1 MIERMVLSLET
12 IQSMFKHLHWANQ
25 RILETLQIGE
35 EKKQANKLFSHIL
48 HAEHVWFTRL
58 KGADSSQLPI
68 WAEASLEL
76 CVEMVNRN
84 HHNYAEFL
92 STLSNTDLDQLV
104 SYKNSK
110 GTEFHHSIRD
120 ILTHVALHG
129 QYHRGQI
136 NQLLRQAD
144 LEPINVDYI
153 TFRR

>member
-1 MIERMVLSLET
+1 
-12 IQSMFKHLHWANQ
+12 MFRHLHWANQ
-25 RILETLQIGE
+25 RILETLQNGE
-35 EKKQANKLFSHIL
+35 GNKKANNLFSHIL
-48 HAEHVWFTRL
+48 HAEYVWFTRL
-58 KGADSSQLPI
+58 KGKDSTKLPI
-68 WAEASLEL
+68 WAEVSLES
-76 CVEMVNRN
+76 CVELIDRN